1 MSNRTL
7 NFIIFLGL
15 LFSLSACDSLPLN
28 NTNDTGISASGT
40 IAAREVKVATEVG
53 GVVKEVNVEESQ
65 FVEAGDILFRLD
77 EELMQAQYEQAVAAQ
92 NSARVNLSTA
102 QTGVDMAKATIY
114 SAETGL
120 ETARLSSKAELLP
133 SIQRLDDL
141 YKTSEVAR
149 SETLLAVA
157 AANRA
162 VREAKYQLDNF
173 TIPIFQKDLTAMEAI
188 EVMEERLDKARED
201 FEPYKYKSS
210 GNPERDDYRE
220 ALDDAQSD
228 YDSALKRLE
237 YETALTRA
245 QAALEK
251 SKEDLAL
258 LQDGPNPEDVASLEA
273 RIEAIKAA
281 PKQAEAAVNQAEV
294 GLTQAESA
302 AKQAEAL
309 LEQAQAALRVIE
321 VQLDKTI
328 IAAPDSGVV
337 LVRNV
342 EPGETIAPG
351 STVMVIGQLE
361 DVKLTV
367 YIPEDVYG
375 KITLG
380 DEVSVM
386 TDSFPDEIFPGKVVR
401 ISDKAEFTPR
411 NVQTEEGRRS
421 TVYGIEIVVP
431 NPNQK
436 LKPGMP
442 ADVIFLTVQY
452 SSQ

>member
-1 MSNRTL
+1 MINRTL
-7 NFIIFLGL
+7 NSIIFLGL
-15 LFSLSACDSLPLN
+15 LLSFSACDSLPLN
-28 NTNDTGISASGT
+28 NSNDTGTSASGT

-65 FVEAGDILFRLD
+65 FVEVGDILFRLD
-77 EELMQAQYEQAVAAQ
+77 EELMQAQYEQAVAAL
-92 NSARVNLSTA
+92 NSGQVNLSTA
-102 QTGVDMAKATIY
+102 QTGVEMAKATIN
-114 SAETGL
+114 SAETSL
-120 ETARLSSKAELLP
+120 ETARLTSKAELLP
-133 SIQRLDDL
+133 SMQRLDDL

-162 VREAKYQLDNF
+162 VREAQYRLDNF
-173 TIPIFQKDLTAMEAI
+173 TIPILQKDLTALEAI
-188 EVMEERLDKARED
+188 DVMEERLDKARED

-210 GNPERDDYRE
+210 GNPERDDFRE
-220 ALDDAQSD
+220 ALDEAQSD
-228 YDSALKRLE
+228 YDSAVKRLE

-281 PKQAEAAVNQAEV
+281 PKQAEAAVDQAEV

-309 LEQAQAALRVIE
+309 LEQAEAALRVIE
-321 VQLDKTI
+321 VQLEKTI

-351 STVMVIGQLE
+351 STVIVLGQLE

-367 YIPEDVYG
+367 YIPEDEYG
-375 KITLG
+375 KINLG
-380 DEVSVM
+380 DEVVVT
-386 TDSFPDEIFPGKVVR
+386 TDSFADETFSGVVVR
-401 ISDKAEFTPR
+401 IADRAEFTPR

-421 TVYGIEIVVP
+421 TVYAIEILVP
-431 NPNQK
+431 NPDQK

-442 ADVIFLTVQY
+442 ADVIFPSVQ
-452 SSQ
+452 